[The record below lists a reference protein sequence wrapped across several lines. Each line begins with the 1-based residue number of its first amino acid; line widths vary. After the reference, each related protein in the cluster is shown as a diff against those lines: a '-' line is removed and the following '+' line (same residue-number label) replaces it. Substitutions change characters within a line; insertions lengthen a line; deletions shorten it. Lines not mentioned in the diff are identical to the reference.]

1 MFMRG
6 YNKLVCV
13 CVWNR
18 KAGKKKIKKIDKE
31 RITKQRRL
39 DGM

>member
-1 MFMRG
+1 MEG
-6 YNKLVCV
+6 SDKLVCV

-18 KAGKKKIKKIDKE
+18 KAGKKKRKKINKE
-31 RITKQRRL
+31 RIKQRRL